1 MRSIRSAG
9 LPTSLFV
16 LLTLI
21 TQSTSLAAQA
31 FQLVLPFGSQRG
43 SVTQTIGLTDLSVT
57 YDRPGVD
64 GRKIWGGLVPY
75 DSVWRAG
82 ANVNTVLAF
91 TSPVTINGKE
101 LPAGRYGLFMIP
113 TPQQWT
119 VILSKEANAWGHF
132 SYNEKED
139 ALRFSA
145 TPVEGAMTERL
156 EYTFDDP
163 KVDAVTLTL
172 RWEKLALP
180 FTISVNSTQVVM
192 DSLQQQ
198 LRGLPKFFPDAWRQ
212 AAAWAF
218 NHNQLAT
225 ASAWADTAIG
235 LGATYPNLM
244 LKSRILAREG
254 NQAGA
259 DSLKTRAFAVAT
271 EADMNLYGYQLMQQ
285 GKKEEA
291 LAVFIKN
298 TKTYPQ
304 SWNTWDSLGECYGNM
319 GNKKLAIAN
328 YQKALAMVGD
338 PAQKRR
344 IEGAIA
350 TLSKT

>member
-1 MRSIRSAG
+1 MRSIRLAG
-9 LPTSLFV
+9 LFPSLFV
-16 LLTLI
+16 PLALI
-21 TQSTSLAAQA
+21 TQSTALVAQN

-43 SVTQTIGLTDLSVT
+43 TVTQTIGLTDVSVS

-91 TSPVTINGKE
+91 TSPVTINGKT
-101 LPAGRYGLFMIP
+101 LAAGRYGLFMIP
-113 TPQQWT
+113 TAQSWT
-119 VILSKEANAWGHF
+119 VILSREANAWGHF
-132 SYNEKED
+132 SYNQAED
-139 ALRFSA
+139 VLRFSA
-145 TPVEGAMTERL
+145 TPVAGAMTERL
-156 EYTFDDP
+156 EYTLDDP
-163 KVDAVTLTL
+163 KADAVTVTL

-218 NHNQLAT
+218 NHGQVAT

-235 LGATYPNLM
+235 LAATYPNLM

-254 NQAGA
+254 KQGAA

-285 GKKEEA
+285 GKNDEA

-304 SWNTWDSLGECYGNM
+304 SWNTWDSLGECYGNL

-338 PAQKRR
+338 PTQKRR
-344 IEGAIA
+344 IEGALA
-350 TLSKT
+350 ALSKM

>member
-1 MRSIRSAG
+1 MRSIRTAG
-9 LPTSLFV
+9 LSASLSI
-16 LLTLI
+16 LLALI
-21 TQSTSLAAQA
+21 AQTTPVAAQA
-31 FQLVLPFGSQRG
+31 FYLTVPFGSQRA
-43 SVTQTIGLTDLSVT
+43 SVTQTIGLTNISVT

-91 TSPVTINGKE
+91 TSPVTINGKQ
-101 LPAGRYGLFMIP
+101 LPAGRYGLFMLP
-113 TPQQWT
+113 TPEQWT
-119 VILSKEANAWGHF
+119 VIISKEANAWGHF
-132 SYNEKED
+132 SYNEGED
-139 ALRFSA
+139 VLRFTA
-145 TPVEGAMTERL
+145 TPGAGEMTERL

-163 KVDAVTLTL
+163 KVDAVTVTL

-212 AAAWAF
+212 ASAWAF
-218 NHNQLAT
+218 NHDQLAT

-235 LGATYPNLM
+235 LGANYQNLM
-244 LKSRILAREG
+244 LKSRILAKEG

-259 DSLKTRAFAVAT
+259 DSLKTRALSVAT
-271 EADMNLYGYQLMQQ
+271 EADMNVYGYQLMQQ

-298 TKTYPQ
+298 TRTYPQ
-304 SWNTWDSLGECYGNM
+304 SWNTWDSLAECYGNI

-328 YQKALAMVGD
+328 YQKALGMVGD
-338 PAQKRR
+338 PVQKRR

-350 TLSKT
+350 ALNKA

>member
-1 MRSIRSAG
+1 MRSARTAVMCTT
-9 LPTSLFV
+9 LSL
-16 LLTLI
+16 LLSLTAI
-21 TQSTSLAAQA
+21 ATPLAAQA
-31 FQLVLPFGSQRG
+31 FYLTVPFGSQRA
-43 SVTQTIGLTDLSVT
+43 SVTQTIGLTDISVT
-57 YDRPGVD
+57 YDRPGVG

-82 ANVNTVLAF
+82 ANVNTVIAF
-91 TSPVTINGKE
+91 TSPVTIGGKQ

-113 TPQQWT
+113 TAQQWT
-119 VILSKEANAWGHF
+119 VILSREANAWGHF
-132 SYNEKED
+132 SYNEAED
-139 ALRFSA
+139 VLRFTA
-145 TPVEGAMTERL
+145 TPIEGAVTERL
-156 EYTFDDP
+156 EYTFDEP
-163 KVDAVTLTL
+163 ATDAVTVTL

-180 FTISVNSTQVVM
+180 FLVSVNSTQVVM

-218 NHNQLAT
+218 QHDQLAT

-244 LKSRILAREG
+244 LKARILTKQG
-254 NQAGA
+254 NVAGA
-259 DSLKTRAFAVAT
+259 DSLKARAFAVAT
-271 EADMNLYGYQLMQQ
+271 EADMNAYGYVLMQQ
-285 GKKEEA
+285 GKKDEA
-291 LAVFIKN
+291 LAVFLKN

-304 SWNTWDSLGECYGNM
+304 SWNTWDSLAECYGTM

-328 YQKALAMVGD
+328 YQKALGMVGD

-344 IEGAIA
+344 IEGAISA
-350 TLSKT
+350 LQKT

>member
-1 MRSIRSAG
+1 MRSTRTAGWSVSILALCALAIPSAP
-9 LPTSLFV
+9 LS
-16 LLTLI
+16 
-21 TQSTSLAAQA
+21 AQA
-31 FQLVLPFGSQRG
+31 FYLTVPFGSQRAT
-43 SVTQTIGLTDLSVT
+43 VTQTIGLTDISVS

-91 TSPVTINGKE
+91 TSPVTINGKQ

-113 TPQQWT
+113 TAQQWT
-119 VILSKEANAWGHF
+119 VILSREANAWGHF
-132 SYNEKED
+132 SYTESED
-139 ALRFSA
+139 VLRFSA
-145 TPVEGAMTERL
+145 TPTTGDMTERL
-156 EYTFDDP
+156 EYTFDNP
-163 KVDAVTLTL
+163 KADAVTVTL

-180 FTISVNSTQVVM
+180 FNIAVNSTQVVM

-218 NHNQLAT
+218 NHDQLAT

-244 LKSRILAREG
+244 LKSRILAKEG

-259 DSLKTRAFAVAT
+259 DSLKVRAFAVAT

-285 GKKEEA
+285 GKKDEA

-304 SWNTWDSLGECYGNM
+304 SWNTWDSLAECYGNM

-328 YQKALAMVGD
+328 YQKALGMVGD

-350 TLSKT
+350 ALNRA